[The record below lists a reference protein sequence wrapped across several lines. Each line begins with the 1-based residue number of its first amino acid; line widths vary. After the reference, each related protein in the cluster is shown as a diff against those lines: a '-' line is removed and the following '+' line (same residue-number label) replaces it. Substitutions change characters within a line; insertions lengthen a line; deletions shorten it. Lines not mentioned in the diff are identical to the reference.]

1 MSARA
6 FAPAKGARGREAE
19 PMLTRRRFAG
29 LVATSGLT
37 SGLLARSALAQA
49 SSLQAWPTRHVRVI
63 VPFVPGGATDVIA
76 RVIGNR
82 LSEAW
87 GQQVVI
93 ENRGGAGANLG
104 AQVAAGSDPDGYTL
118 YITSV
123 PHATNRFLYPSL
135 GYDPIADFAPVTLI
149 CTQSNIMVVPN
160 SSPAKSVLEFVAHA
174 KASPGRISYGSGG
187 IGTSV
192 HLSGELFKRMT
203 GIEMTHVP
211 YRGAAPALQDVI
223 AGRLDVIFDNIT
235 ASLPHV
241 KNGAARGLA
250 VTAAKR
256 VPAAPDLPTVAEAG
270 VPGFDV
276 STWFAFFVPAKTP
289 PAIINK
295 INADAV
301 AALGHPMVKERLE
314 QFGATLV
321 GSTPEELA
329 AFLKSEMDKW
339 GPVIRE
345 AKIKVDG

>member
-1 MSARA
+1 
-6 FAPAKGARGREAE
+6 
-19 PMLTRRRFAG
+19 MLTRRGFAG
-29 LVATSGLT
+29 LFAATMLT
-37 SGLLARSALAQA
+37 SGGPARSAAAQA
-49 SSLQAWPTRHVRVI
+49 PSPQAPSPQAWPTRHVRLI

-87 GQQVVI
+87 GQQVVV
-93 ENRGGAGANLG
+93 ENRGGAGANIG
-104 AQVAAGSDPDGYTL
+104 AQVAAGSDPDGYML

-135 GYDPIADFAPVTLI
+135 NYDPIADFAPVTLI

-160 SSPAKSVLEFVAHA
+160 SSPAKSVREFVAYA
-174 KASPGRISYGSGG
+174 KANAGKISYGSSG

-192 HLSGELFKRMT
+192 HLSGELFKRMA

-223 AGRLDVIFDNIT
+223 AGRLDLIFDNIT

-241 KNGAARGLA
+241 RNGAARGLA

-256 VPAAPDLPTVAEAG
+256 VPAAPDLPTIAEAG

-289 PAIINK
+289 PAIIKK
-295 INADAV
+295 INEDVV
-301 AALGHPMVKERLE
+301 AALGHSMVKERLE
-314 QFGATLV
+314 QLGATLV
-321 GSTPEELA
+321 GSTPQELA

-345 AKIKVDG
+345 AKIKVDE

>member
-1 MSARA
+1 
-6 FAPAKGARGREAE
+6 
-19 PMLTRRRFAG
+19 MLTRRRFAG
-29 LVATSGLT
+29 LVAASAFSGGAF
-37 SGLLARSALAQA
+37 SRLAAADS
-49 SSLQAWPTRHVRVI
+49 WPARHVRII

-82 LSEAW
+82 LSQAW
-87 GQQVVI
+87 GQQVVV
-93 ENRGGAGANLG
+93 ENRGGAGANIG
-104 AQVAAGSDPDGYTL
+104 AQAAAQSDPDGYTL

-123 PHATNRFLYPSL
+123 PHATNRFLYSSL
-135 GYDPIADFAPVTLI
+135 GYDPVDDFAPVTLI

-160 SSPAKSVLEFVAHA
+160 SSPARSVFEFIAHA
-174 KASPGRISYGSGG
+174 KSNPGKISYGSGG

-192 HLSGELFKRMT
+192 HLCGELFKRRA

-235 ASLPHV
+235 ASLPQV
-241 KNGAARGLA
+241 QNGTVRGLA
-250 VTAAKR
+250 VTAARR
-256 VPAAPDLPTVAEAG
+256 VAAAPELPTIAEAG

-276 STWFAFFVPAKTP
+276 STWFALFVPAKTP
-289 PAIINK
+289 HAILDR

-321 GSTPEELA
+321 GSTPQELA
-329 AFLKSEMDKW
+329 AFLKAEMDRW

-345 AKIKVDG
+345 AKIKVDE

>member
-1 MSARA
+1 
-6 FAPAKGARGREAE
+6 
-19 PMLTRRRFAG
+19 MLTRRRFAG
-29 LVATSGLT
+29 LVAASALSNG
-37 SGLLARSALAQA
+37 AFVRSAAA
-49 SSLQAWPTRHVRVI
+49 GGWPERHVRII

-82 LSEAW
+82 LSQAW
-87 GQQVVI
+87 GQQVVV
-93 ENRGGAGANLG
+93 ENRGGAGANIG
-104 AQVAAGSDPDGYTL
+104 AQAAAQSDPDGYTL

-123 PHATNRFLYPSL
+123 PHATNRFLYSSL
-135 GYDPIADFAPVTLI
+135 SYDPVADFAPVTLI

-160 SSPAKSVLEFVAHA
+160 SSPAKSVLEFIAHA
-174 KASPGRISYGSGG
+174 KSNPGKISYGSGG

-192 HLSGELFKRMT
+192 HLCGELFKRMA

-235 ASLPHV
+235 ASLPQV
-241 KNGAARGLA
+241 QNGTVRGLA
-250 VTAAKR
+250 VTAARR
-256 VPAAPDLPTVAEAG
+256 VAAAPELPTIAEAG

-276 STWFAFFVPAKTP
+276 STWFALFVPAKTP
-289 PAIINK
+289 HAILDR

-301 AALGHPMVKERLE
+301 DALGHPMVKERLE

-321 GSTPEELA
+321 GSTPQELA
-329 AFLKSEMDKW
+329 AFLKAEMDRW

-345 AKIKVDG
+345 AKIKVDE

>member
-1 MSARA
+1 
-6 FAPAKGARGREAE
+6 
-19 PMLTRRRFAG
+19 MLTRRRFAG
-29 LVATSGLT
+29 LFATTMLT
-37 SGLLARSALAQA
+37 SGALARPAAAQG
-49 SSLQAWPTRHVRVI
+49 SPLQGWPTRHVRII

-76 RVIGNR
+76 RVLGNR

-87 GQQVVI
+87 GQQVVV
-93 ENRGGAGANLG
+93 ENRGGAGANIG

-135 GYDPIADFAPVTLI
+135 NYDPIADFAPVTLI

-160 SSPAKSVLEFVAHA
+160 SSPAKSVREFVAYA
-174 KASPGRISYGSGG
+174 KANPGRISYGSGG

-223 AGRLDVIFDNIT
+223 AGRLDLIFDNIT
-235 ASLPHV
+235 SSLPHV
-241 KNGAARGLA
+241 RNGAARELA

-256 VPAAPDLPTVAEAG
+256 VPAAPDLPTIAEAG

-289 PAIINK
+289 PAIIKK
-295 INADAV
+295 INETAV

-314 QFGATLV
+314 QLGATLV
-321 GSTPEELA
+321 GSTPQELA
-329 AFLKSEMDKW
+329 VFLKSEMDKW

-345 AKIKVDG
+345 AKIKVDE

>member
-1 MSARA
+1 
-6 FAPAKGARGREAE
+6 
-19 PMLTRRRFAG
+19 MLTRRRFAG
-29 LVATSGLT
+29 LVVASALSNG
-37 SGLLARSALAQA
+37 AFVRSAAA
-49 SSLQAWPTRHVRVI
+49 GGWPERHVRII

-82 LSEAW
+82 LSQAW
-87 GQQVVI
+87 GQQVVV
-93 ENRGGAGANLG
+93 ENRGGAGANIG
-104 AQVAAGSDPDGYTL
+104 AQAAAQSDPDGCTL

-123 PHATNRFLYPSL
+123 PHATNRFLYSSL
-135 GYDPIADFAPVTLI
+135 SYDPVADFAPVTLI

-160 SSPAKSVLEFVAHA
+160 SSPAKSVLEFIAHA
-174 KASPGRISYGSGG
+174 KSNPGKISYGSGG

-192 HLSGELFKRMT
+192 HLCGELFKRMA

-235 ASLPHV
+235 ASLPQV
-241 KNGAARGLA
+241 QNGSVRGLA
-250 VTAAKR
+250 VTAARR
-256 VPAAPDLPTVAEAG
+256 VTAAAELPTIAEAG

-276 STWFAFFVPAKTP
+276 STWFALFVPAKTP
-289 PAIINK
+289 HDIIGR

-321 GSTPEELA
+321 GSTPQELA
-329 AFLKSEMDKW
+329 VFLKAEMDKW

-345 AKIKVDG
+345 AKIKADE

>member
-1 MSARA
+1 
-6 FAPAKGARGREAE
+6 
-19 PMLTRRRFAG
+19 MLTRRGFAG
-29 LVATSGLT
+29 LFATTMLT
-37 SGLLARSALAQA
+37 SGGLARSATAQA
-49 SSLQAWPTRHVRVI
+49 PSPQAWPTRHVRVI

-76 RVIGNR
+76 RVLGNR

-87 GQQVVI
+87 GQQVVV
-93 ENRGGAGANLG
+93 ENRGGAGANIG

-135 GYDPIADFAPVTLI
+135 NYDPIADFAPVTLI

-160 SSPAKSVLEFVAHA
+160 SSPAKSVLEFVAYA
-174 KASPGRISYGSGG
+174 KANPGKISYGSGG

-223 AGRLDVIFDNIT
+223 AGRLDLIFDNIT

-241 KNGAARGLA
+241 RNGAARGLA

-256 VPAAPDLPTVAEAG
+256 VPAAPDLPTIAEA

-289 PAIINK
+289 PAVIKK
-295 INADAV
+295 INEDMV
-301 AALGHPMVKERLE
+301 TALGHSMVKERLE
-314 QFGATLV
+314 QLGATLV
-321 GSTPEELA
+321 GSTPQELA

-339 GPVIRE
+339 GPIIRE
-345 AKIKVDG
+345 AKIKVDE

>member
-1 MSARA
+1 MSAGSLV
-6 FAPAKGARGREAE
+6 FDSEGEGCGEEE

-29 LVATSGLT
+29 LVAASALT
-37 SGLLARSALAQA
+37 SGTRMRPACAQG
-49 SSLQAWPTRHVRVI
+49 WPSRHVRII

-87 GQQVVI
+87 GQQVVV
-93 ENRGGAGANLG
+93 ENRGGAGANIG
-104 AQVAAGSDPDGYTL
+104 AQAVAQSDPDGYTL

-123 PHATNRFLYPSL
+123 PHATNRFLYSSL
-135 GYDPIADFAPVTLI
+135 NYDPVADFAPVTLI

-160 SSPAKSVLEFVAHA
+160 SSPAKSVLEFISYA
-174 KASPGRISYGSGG
+174 KAHPGQISYGSGG

-192 HLSGELFKRMT
+192 HLCGELFKRMA

-235 ASLPHV
+235 ASLPQAR
-241 KNGAARGLA
+241 NGAVRGLA
-250 VTAAKR
+250 VTAARR
-256 VPAAPDLPTVAEAG
+256 VSAAPELPTIAEAG

-276 STWFAFFVPAKTP
+276 STWFALFVPAKTP
-289 PAIINK
+289 PAIVRKINK
-295 INADAV
+295 DTV
-301 AALGHPMVKERLE
+301 VTLGHPMVKERLE

-329 AFLKSEMDKW
+329 GFLQAEMDKW
-339 GPVIRE
+339 GPVIHD
-345 AKIKVDG
+345 AKIKVEE